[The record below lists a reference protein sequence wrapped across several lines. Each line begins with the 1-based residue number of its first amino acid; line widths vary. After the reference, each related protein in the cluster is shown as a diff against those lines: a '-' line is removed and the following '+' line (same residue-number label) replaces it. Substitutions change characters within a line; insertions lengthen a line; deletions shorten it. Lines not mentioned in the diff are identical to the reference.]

1 MAWKKVVRAA
11 IGTYRGQVRDFVNI
25 TDKAYSRTQI
35 LDMEVRRH
43 HLHFLRRIENL
54 VWRLRSE

>member
-35 LDMEVRRH
+35 LDMEVRLPCLDLPR
-43 HLHFLRRIENL
+43 LIEKL
-54 VWRLRSE
+54 Q